1 MNLFFVTRWSVV
13 FSVYSGFLH
22 HQNWLPRYDCNI
34 VESGVKHPYPLSG
47 MHSFW
52 SLHRRSDVMYREGI
66 FFPLRGEIIG
76 FVCVIICMHSRWSL
90 HKRVLVKPQ
99 RSITLDLLMM
109 FRFKARVI
117 NNCIPTLYQ
126 VICFPVFYSYI
137 ILVFSSLNHEHN
149 LRENLSILFS
159 FGSAEIR
166 QQIVYFTLDIL
177 PMQRVDRQNVDAKI
191 LRYMIIYCRLLFVL
205 LFLFFWP
212 LCCLS
217 VFHWWLLVSSI
228 FSCWRCW
235 QENTSN
241 LKTNM

>member
-1 MNLFFVTRWSVV
+1 MVNYAWASFIFVWKLLKFSMLFNISFYLIFECVIFRTKSGYIIQIYHCKISTIELTYSTRWSVV

-34 VESGVKHPYPLSG
+34 VESGVKHHYPLSG

-126 VICFPVFYSYI
+126 VICFPVFYNAYKSYD
-137 ILVFSSLNHEHN
+137 
-149 LRENLSILFS
+149 
-159 FGSAEIR
+159 
-166 QQIVYFTLDIL
+166 FT
-177 PMQRVDRQNVDAKI
+177 A
-191 LRYMIIYCRLLFVL
+191 
-205 LFLFFWP
+205 
-212 LCCLS
+212 
-217 VFHWWLLVSSI
+217 
-228 FSCWRCW
+228 
-235 QENTSN
+235 
-241 LKTNM
+241 

>member
-1 MNLFFVTRWSVV
+1 VNLFFVTRWSVV

-34 VESGVKHPYPLSG
+34 VESGVKHHYPLSG
-47 MHSFW
+47 MHSVW

-149 LRENLSILFS
+149 LRENLSIFV
-159 FGSAEIR
+159 FIR
-166 QQIVYFTLDIL
+166 
-177 PMQRVDRQNVDAKI
+177 K
-191 LRYMIIYCRLLFVL
+191 CRNS
-205 LFLFFWP
+205 P
-212 LCCLS
+212 AN
-217 VFHWWLLVSSI
+217 SI
-228 FSCWRCW
+228 FYSRYTTDATSGPTKCGC
-235 QENTSN
+235 ENSPLYDN
-241 LKTNM
+241 IL